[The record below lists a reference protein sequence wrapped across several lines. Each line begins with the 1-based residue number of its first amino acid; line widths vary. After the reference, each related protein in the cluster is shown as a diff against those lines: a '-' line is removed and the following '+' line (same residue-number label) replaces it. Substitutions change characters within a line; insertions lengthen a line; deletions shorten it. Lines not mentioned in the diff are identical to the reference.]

1 MASAASDVNGRLSG
15 EPSGGGAG
23 LSPLDRGFLY
33 GEAVYENFR
42 TYSGVPLLL
51 DRHLERLRRSAAFLE
66 IPVPASD
73 EEIAARIRR
82 ACRALPDPGER
93 SVRVILSAG
102 TEEDGPVL
110 VVLARPLSPL
120 PVDPEREG
128 VGVLLSR
135 FVRSTPGGLPGGVKT
150 TGLALARRAVR
161 EAEAVGA
168 HEALVR
174 APDGTLAEGA
184 TSNLF
189 WVEDGTVFTPPG
201 ESGILPGLTRG
212 VVADTLADL
221 EIVLTEEALPAERLL
236 RAEEAFLTSSSRE
249 VLPIGWTVTPDG
261 CRAPVGAGRPGP
273 LTLRI
278 LAGYRRAIAR
288 IIGAAVP

>member
-1 MASAASDVNGRLSG
+1 MASVAIDVNGQLSG
-15 EPSGGGAG
+15 AAGGGPG
-23 LSPLDRGFLY
+23 ISPLDRGFLY

-42 TYSGVPLLL
+42 TYSGIPLLL

-73 EEIAARIRR
+73 GEIAARIRR
-82 ACRALPDPGER
+82 AGEALADPGER

-102 TEEDGPVL
+102 TGDGGPVL
-110 VVLARPLSPL
+110 VVLARPLPPL

-128 VGVLLSR
+128 VGVLLGR

-174 APDGTLAEGA
+174 APDGALTEGA

-189 WVEDGTVFTPPG
+189 WVEGRTVFTPPG
-201 ESGILPGLTRG
+201 ESGLLPGITRG
-212 VVADTLADL
+212 LVADTLGGL
-221 EIVLTEEALPAERLL
+221 GIALVEQPLPEERLL
-236 RAEEAFLTSSSRE
+236 RADEAFLTSSSRE
-249 VLPIGWTVTPDG
+249 VLPVGWTVTPEG
-261 CRAPVGAGRPGP
+261 CRAPVGGGRPGRV
-273 LTLRI
+273 TLRI
-278 LAGYRRAIAR
+278 LAGYRRAVAR
-288 IIGAAVP
+288 VIGAAR

>member
-1 MASAASDVNGRLSG
+1 MASAVSDVNGRLSG

-42 TYSGVPLLL
+42 TYSGIPLLL

-73 EEIAARIRR
+73 EEIAARIGR
-82 ACRALPDPGER
+82 ACRALSDPGER

-102 TEEDGPVL
+102 TEEGGPVL
-110 VVLARPLSPL
+110 VVLARPLPPL

-135 FVRSTPGGLPGGVKT
+135 FVRSPPGGLPGGVKT
-150 TGLALARRAVR
+150 TALAPARRAVR
-161 EAEAVGA
+161 AAERVGA

-174 APDGTLAEGA
+174 APDGAVAEGA

-189 WVEDGTVFTPPG
+189 VVEDGAVLTPPG
-201 ESGILPGLTRG
+201 GSGILPGITRG
-212 VVADTLADL
+212 LVADTLAAL
-221 EIVLTEEALPAERLL
+221 SIPLTEQPVPEARLL

-278 LAGYRRAIAR
+278 LAGYRRAVAR

>member
-1 MASAASDVNGRLSG
+1 MASAAIDVNGQLSG
-15 EPSGGGAG
+15 DPGGGPG

-42 TYSGVPLLL
+42 TYSGIPLLL

-82 ACRALPDPGER
+82 AGETLPDSGER

-102 TEEDGPVL
+102 TADGGPVL
-110 VVLARPLSPL
+110 VVLARPLPPL

-128 VGVLLSR
+128 VGVLRSR
-135 FVRSTPGGLPGGVKT
+135 FVRSAPGGLPGGVKT
-150 TGLALARRAVR
+150 TALALARRAVR
-161 EAEAVGA
+161 EAEAAGA

-174 APDGTLAEGA
+174 APDGGLAEGA

-189 WVEDGTVFTPPG
+189 WVEEGAVFTPPV
-201 ESGILPGLTRG
+201 ESGILPGITRG
-212 VVADTLADL
+212 LVAETLADL
-221 EIVLTEEALPAERLL
+221 EIALIEQPLSEERFL
-236 RAEEAFLTSSSRE
+236 RADEAFLTSSSRE
-249 VLPIGWTVTPDG
+249 VLPVGWTVTPEG
-261 CRAPVGAGRPGP
+261 CRAPVGGGRPGP
-273 LTLRI
+273 LTLRL
-278 LAGYRRAIAR
+278 LAGYRRVVAE
-288 IIGAAVP
+288 IIGSATG